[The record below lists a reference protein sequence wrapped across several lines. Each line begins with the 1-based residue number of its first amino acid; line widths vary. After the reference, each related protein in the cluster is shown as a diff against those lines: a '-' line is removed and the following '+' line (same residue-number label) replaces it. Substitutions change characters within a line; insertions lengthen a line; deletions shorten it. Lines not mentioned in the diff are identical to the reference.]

1 MKSFLALALFATSF
15 SSMAAEI
22 YSAKLDDSQ
31 ENLIVYVKYAGGCK
45 KHDFSLR
52 VGRCLESMP
61 VQCEAEVVETVKG
74 FDGCE
79 AIKLEEV
86 VFNLHEQNLTDS
98 YFSGATINLYTKG
111 SQGKRVTVR
120 LPR

>member
-1 MKSFLALALFATSF
+1 MKSFLALALAATSF
-15 SSMAAEI
+15 SSMAVEI
-22 YSAKLDDSQ
+22 YSAKLDASQ
-31 ENLIVYVKYAGGCK
+31 ENLIVYVKYIGGCK

-61 VQCEAEVVETVKG
+61 VRCEAEVVETVKG

-79 AIKLEEV
+79 SVRLDEI
-86 VFNLHEQNLTDS
+86 VFNLQANDLTDS
-98 YFSGATINLYTKG
+98 YYSGATLNLYSKG
-111 SQGKRVTVR
+111 SQGKRVTVQ